1 MGSANFGTRGVS
13 YTKELG
19 ILVKDCALLGED
31 ARKIFDLYRSI
42 DGVKKLPRKYSRQ
55 FKTWINDANPLSV
68 YNTKDDTIYK
78 VSLKMSYI
86 YVYYFYFLF
95 CFKIVIQV
103 FIASSPRTLCGEG
116 RTDDLQAILHVINS
130 AREYI
135 HIAVHEY
142 IPMDLWKKREPWPVI
157 DDAIRLGKE
166 YN

>member
-31 ARKIFDLYRSI
+31 ARKIFELYRSI
-42 DGVKKLPRKYSRQ
+42 DGVKKLPRKYSRHY
-55 FKTWINDANPLSV
+55 KTWINDANPLSV
-68 YNTKDDTIYK
+68 YNIKDDTIYK

>member
-31 ARKIFDLYRSI
+31 ARKIFELYRSI
-42 DGVKKLPRKYSRQ
+42 DGVKKLPRKYSRHY
-55 FKTWINDANPLSV
+55 KTWINDANPVSV

-78 VSLKMSYI
+78 VLLKMSYI
-86 YVYYFYFLF
+86 IISYFLF
-95 CFKIVIQV
+95 CFKFIIQV

>member
-19 ILVKDCALLGED
+19 IFVKDCALLGED
-31 ARKIFDLYRSI
+31 ARKIFELYRSI
-42 DGVKKLPRKYSRQ
+42 DGVKKLPRKYSRHY
-55 FKTWINDANPLSV
+55 KTWINDANPLSV